1 MGRKMKGTIY
11 KRGGV
16 WWLEYRKNGARERVS
31 LDVGNRIAA
40 REKADSII
48 MAATTGGAAAV
59 RKLAAKIEEGTGD
72 VRNSMTLDGAWD
84 RHPYEWSSPRKSAR
98 RRLSPRNVKENE
110 LGWAKFVKWAAGIG
124 VTTFGEVTASVAEKY
139 SQSMLKRGIS
149 GSRHNAMIS
158 ICRVMWQLAGLENGP
173 FEKIKRVIEFHQRR
187 EHLEPD
193 EVNLVVGKSA
203 GEMRMLL
210 LIGAYTGLRLGDCCT
225 LKWEMIQHGK
235 IFKTNQHR
243 TQKTGAELTLPI
255 HTSLA
260 KEFDKV
266 PAEARVGFLVPGMA
280 ALYVKDP
287 SSVAKR
293 VRLHFKNC
301 GLVTREGEK
310 GKRQRCVRGFHS
322 LRHSFI
328 TFCARAGVP
337 IGAIRDWVGHT
348 SEDITRIYEHWG
360 HDAGKDA
367 ILKALPVLK
376 MENDNKMQ

>member
-31 LDVGNRIAA
+31 LDVGGKIAA
-40 REKADSII
+40 REKANSII
-48 MAATTGGAAAV
+48 TAASTGGAEAV

-72 VRNSMTLDGAWD
+72 VRNSMALDGAWD

-98 RRLSPRNVKENE
+98 RRLAPRNVKENE
-110 LGWAKFVKWAAGIG
+110 LGWKKFVKWAADVG
-124 VTTFGEVTASVAEKY
+124 VTTFGEVTAAVAEKY
-139 SQSMLKRGIS
+139 SQSMLKRGVS
-149 GSRHNAMIS
+149 GSRHNALIS
-158 ICRVMWQLAGLENGP
+158 VCRVMWQLAGLENGP
-173 FEKIKRVIEFHQRR
+173 FEKIKRVVEFHQRR

-193 EVNLVVGKSA
+193 EVSLVVGKA
-203 GEMRMLL
+203 DGEMRRLL

-225 LKWEMIQHGK
+225 LKWEMILHGT

-243 TQKTGAELTLPI
+243 TRKTGAELSLPI
-255 HTSLA
+255 HPMLTVELDRTPA
-260 KEFDKV
+260 KER
-266 PAEARVGFLVPGMA
+266 AGFLVPWMA
-280 ALYVKDP
+280 ALYIKDP

-293 VRLHFKNC
+293 VRLHFKNS

-310 GKRQRCVRGFHS
+310 GERQRCVRGFHS

-337 IGAIRDWVGHT
+337 IGVIRDWVGHT

-367 ILKALPVLK
+367 ILKALPALK
-376 MENDNKMQ
+376 IPKAGKK